1 MTSSTAPSI
10 VFVAAVARNRVI
22 GRAGELP
29 WQLPGDLR
37 RFRART
43 MGRPMLM
50 GRKTFQAIGRA
61 LPGRE
66 TIVMTRDDAW
76 RPPEGVHKVQSLAAA
91 LRCLDER
98 AKAMGVDEAMVVGG
112 ADVYAALLPFATE
125 MHLTEVD
132 LAPDGDALFPALDER
147 DWREHSREAFP
158 AGEPDSTACTVR
170 VLRRAV

>member
-10 VFVAAVARNRVI
+10 VFVAAVAKNRVI
-22 GRAGELP
+22 GQAGDLP
-29 WQLPGDLR
+29 WRLPGDLR

-50 GRKTFQAIGRA
+50 GRKTFEAIGRP

-66 TIVMTRDDAW
+66 TIVMTRNDAW
-76 RPPEGVHKVQSLAAA
+76 QPPEGVHKVQSLAAA
-91 LRCLDER
+91 LRCMDER

-125 MHLTEVD
+125 IHLTEVD
-132 LAPDGDALFPALDER
+132 LAPDGDALFPKLDER
-147 DWREHSREAFP
+147 DWIEETRQDFAV
-158 AGEPDSTACTVR
+158 GQPDDVACTVR
-170 VLRRAV
+170 VLRKIR